1 MRRPIE
7 LLFVVC
13 ALLAAVPASAQVFR
27 WVDDRGVVNYAAKPP
42 GDGRTAIRIDMQD
55 SRVSVIPAAA
65 HGPRTP
71 LPPTAQ
77 LPPASP
83 GFPGL
88 VDQTT
93 VGGLVLNPDARAR
106 CIAERRVDCDN
117 PSAATFDIVPSL
129 AQSAPPPYGSR
140 VVR

>member
-13 ALLAAVPASAQVFR
+13 AFAAAVPASAQVYR

-42 GDGRTAIRIDMQD
+42 GDGRTAVRIDMQD
-55 SRVSVIPAAA
+55 SRVSIIPAASRA
-65 HGPRTP
+65 P

-83 GFPGL
+83 NFPGL

-93 VGGLVLNPDARAR
+93 VGGLVLSPDARAR

-129 AQSAPPPYGSR
+129 AQSAPQPYGSR
-140 VVR
+140 VAR